1 MHTQR
6 SSIGSFD
13 LATDESS
20 GLIILV
26 EFTGFLSVSVKDRVA
41 LNCSVFWATS
51 RANPEQRSYYL
62 NFNLLVEENI
72 SVVPKRAIFSLELL
86 EKNIFMT
93 N

>member
-26 EFTGFLSVSVKDRVA
+26 EFTGFFKCFGERPSGIELFRFFGP
-41 LNCSVFWATS
+41 L
-51 RANPEQRSYYL
+51 PEQIPSRDH
-62 NFNLLVEENI
+62 I
-72 SVVPKRAIFSLELL
+72 I
-86 EKNIFMT
+86 
-93 N
+93 

>member
-26 EFTGFLSVSVKDRVA
+26 EFTGFLSVSVKDLVA
-41 LNCSVFWATS
+41 LNCSVFFGPL
-51 RANPEQRSYYL
+51 PEQIPSRDH
-62 NFNLLVEENI
+62 I
-72 SVVPKRAIFSLELL
+72 I
-86 EKNIFMT
+86 
-93 N
+93 

>member
-41 LNCSVFWATS
+41 LNCSAFLGHFPSKS
-51 RANPEQRSYYL
+51 RAEIILSKPQS
-62 NFNLLVEENI
+62 
-72 SVVPKRAIFSLELL
+72 FS
-86 EKNIFMT
+86 
-93 N
+93 